1 MLNIIWQQE
10 NTNQNK
16 MSSHFIPT
24 KITIIKNKILTSV
37 AEDLKKLEHLY
48 IAGGKKSKKKK
59 ITKTKQE

>member
-1 MLNIIWQQE
+1 
-10 NTNQNK
+10 

-48 IAGGKKSKKKK
+48 IAGGKKSKKTKK
-59 ITKTKQE
+59 NKKNKNDSLTVKG